1 MLHLA
6 KSFVLKLW
14 LVLLLI
20 IVLGALG
27 ISLGRLLLIPKISDY
42 RTDVEQWASESLGR
56 KVRVGKLKASW
67 PGLGPEL
74 VLKDVELLSEETGNP
89 TLRLSNVQI
98 RLAIL
103 DSLWAWGIK
112 TRQITLSGVQ
122 LLIKRRSNGAL
133 VIGGLEELEGE
144 ANDASPL
151 FLLPSRIV
159 LKDSVIFWE
168 NQVIGAEPV
177 RLTNVVARLVNAPGR
192 HQLNGS
198 FELPGEQGGRL
209 ELAMDI
215 RGELTQP
222 RGWAGDIYLKGKN
235 LALPELMRH
244 RIPKG
249 YALSGGQSEIE
260 IWSQWDN
267 GRISR
272 VEGNAATLGLRLEQ
286 FTRTEGT
293 PERAV
298 EIDSLSGRFRWHRH
312 ADGWTLEIADIQL
325 DRSELS
331 WPTANFAL
339 RTRFDPEG
347 RLHVVAGADF
357 IRVEDMV
364 DIIRMFP
371 LPNPGIE
378 KALDGIW
385 PHSDLY
391 GLQFNYNDTSG
402 TPLWSARGEVR
413 SLFTRPWKR
422 IPGMS
427 NLRASFHVDQSSGIL
442 DLNGS
447 KTQLRF
453 PNLLRN
459 PLVLEKIDGT
469 LSWGIREDG
478 TWHID
483 TTDLV
488 ALTED
493 IRTRTRLTM
502 EFPAPAQSDTPVFMD
517 LQTDFSD
524 GAAGSI
530 SRYLPV
536 GIMPNKVVDWLD
548 RSVIGGKVI
557 SGSCIFRGPL
567 KGFPFHKTQK
577 GRFEVFFHTEDL
589 ILDYWPGWPR
599 LESVNGTVRFLNNSF
614 DTWMEQGKLLDSRLK
629 HAHGHIERLSK
640 GSPFELTGVVDGPLK
655 DELRILSES
664 PLAERFGPL
673 VKGMRGE
680 GDARLALEFAV
691 PIKPPSPGRLNGT
704 LTFQDSELYLD
715 DWGLA
720 LTGIRG
726 DLLFDLKGVTG
737 KGIRAN
743 TLDGEIRLDIKT
755 PAERPNITRVQAAGE
770 IPSDT
775 LAKKFPGLGLQHLN
789 GSAEWNFLMEVPKR
803 SHSKDTFI
811 PATLSSDLVGVTV
824 ALPAPLG
831 KPPESRRA
839 IKLARNLGERPQ
851 SEVRLSYGSLIDAVA
866 LIDTREPNKARF
878 QRGEIL
884 LGTGRARLPAEDG
897 LAVRGSLDYLNLTP
911 WLEFSEAASKDW
923 NMPLLRSINLEIG
936 ELDIWDSQLGRL
948 DLNLRHREG
957 ALRGRISGSRFEGH
971 VQIPDDLSAQ
981 PLKVYLQH
989 LDIDF
994 DPEQLSLPSR
1004 EKDEKSVDAD
1014 PGRLPALD
1022 IQVDKVNIN
1031 TKDFG
1036 KLQLISRKQPAGFEV
1051 QSFTLN
1057 SDRMILSAVGD
1068 WQRAPDGG
1076 QHTRADITMET
1087 PALGSLL
1094 SDLGFTQNIDQS
1106 PTEIDSRL
1114 DWDDTPARFNPD
1126 ILNGEI
1132 SMQIGKGRFLE
1143 VNPGVGRV
1151 FGLLNFNALQR
1162 RLTLDFSDLF
1172 EKGFTFDNI
1181 EGSFLLDSGDAYTS
1195 DFRLRG
1201 PAASV
1206 EVAGR
1211 IGLGSEDF
1219 EQLVTVT
1226 PAISSTLPLA
1236 GALVGGPAMGAVVLF
1251 AQQLLGKEFDKIS
1264 QRQYRVSGPWEHPV
1278 VDRLVE
1284 AAPERKAEAGDI
1296 FKNLNPPGQ

>member
-1 MLHLA
+1 VLHIA
-6 KSFVLKLW
+6 KSFALKLW
-14 LVLLLI
+14 LALLLI

-27 ISLGRLLLIPKISDY
+27 ISLSRLLVIPKVSDY
-42 RTDVEQWASESLGR
+42 RTEVEQWASENLGR
-56 KVRVGKLKASW
+56 KVRVGKLEANW
-67 PGLGPEL
+67 LGLGPEL
-74 VLKDVELLSEETGNP
+74 VLKDVELLSGETGKP
-89 TLRLSNVQI
+89 TLKLDDVQI

-133 VIGGLEELEGE
+133 VIGGLENLEGE
-144 ANDASPL
+144 ADDASPL

-198 FELPGEQGGRL
+198 FELPGEEGGRL
-209 ELAMDI
+209 ELAVDI
-215 RGELTQP
+215 RGELTEP
-222 RGWAGDIYLKGKN
+222 RGWAGDIYLKGKG

-244 RIPKG
+244 RIPNG

-260 IWSQWDN
+260 VWSQWEN
-267 GRISR
+267 GRISGL
-272 VEGNAATLGLRLEQ
+272 EGSATTQGLRLEQ

-293 PERAV
+293 PERAL
-298 EIDSLSGRFRWHRH
+298 EIDILGGRFRWHRH
-312 ADGWTLEIADIQL
+312 TDGWTLEFADIQL
-325 DRSELS
+325 SRSELS
-331 WPTANFAL
+331 WPKANFAL

-347 RLHVVAGADF
+347 QLHVVAGADF
-357 IRVEDMV
+357 IRVEDVV

-402 TPLWSARGEVR
+402 TAQWSARGEVR

-427 NLRASFHVDQSSGIL
+427 NLRASFYVDQDSGIL
-442 DLNGS
+442 DLNGN
-447 KTQLRF
+447 KTELRF
-453 PNLLRN
+453 PNLLRD
-459 PLVLEKIDGT
+459 PLVLEKINGA
-469 LSWGIREDG
+469 LSWGIRKDG

-483 TTDLV
+483 TTDMV
-488 ALTED
+488 ALTKD
-493 IRTRTRLTM
+493 INTRTRLTM
-502 EFPAPAQSDTPVFMD
+502 EFPAPNQTDIPVFMD

-524 GAAGSI
+524 GAAGST

-548 RSVIGGKVI
+548 RSIIGGKII

-567 KGFPFHKTQK
+567 KGFPFHKNQK

-589 ILDYWPGWPR
+589 AIDYWPGWPR
-599 LESVNGTVRFLNNSF
+599 LESVNATVRFLNNSF
-614 DTWMEQGKLLDSRLK
+614 DTWMEQGRLLDSSLQ
-629 HAHGHIERLSK
+629 HAHGHIERLSE
-640 GSPFELTGVVDGPLK
+640 GSPFELTGVADGPLK

-664 PLAERFGPL
+664 PLAARFGPL
-673 VKGMRGE
+673 VKGMRGG
-680 GDARLALEFAV
+680 GDARLALAFAV
-691 PIKPPSPGRLNGT
+691 PIKTPAPHRLNGT
-704 LTFQDSELYLD
+704 LTFQDSELHLD

-720 LTGIRG
+720 LTGMRG
-726 DLLFDLKGVTG
+726 DLLFDLKGVEG
-737 KGIRAN
+737 KDIRAN
-743 TLDGEIRLDIKT
+743 TLGGEIRLDIRT
-755 PAERPNITRVQAAGE
+755 PEKRPNITRVSAAGE
-770 IPSDT
+770 IPSEA
-775 LAKKFPGLGLQHLN
+775 LARKFPGMGLHYLK
-789 GSAEWNFLMEVPKR
+789 GSARWDFLMDIPKT
-803 SHSKDTFI
+803 SASKDTFI
-811 PATLSSDLVGVTV
+811 SATLSSDLFGVEVG
-824 ALPAPLG
+824 LPPPLG
-831 KPPESRRA
+831 KPPGSRRTL
-839 IKLARNLGERPQ
+839 KVEGNLGERPQ
-851 SEVRLSYGSLIDAVA
+851 SEIRLSYDSLIDAVA
-866 LIDTREPNKARF
+866 LINTSEPDKIGF
-878 QRGEIL
+878 LRGEIL
-884 LGTGRARLPAEDG
+884 LGPGMARVPAENG

-911 WLEFSEAASKDW
+911 WLEFKDPAPKAW
-923 NMPLLRSINLEIG
+923 DMPPLRSIDVAIG
-936 ELDIWDSQLGRL
+936 ELDLWDNQLGRMDL
-948 DLNLRHREG
+948 DLRHREG
-957 ALRGRISGSRFEGH
+957 ALRGRVSGNRFEGR
-971 VQIPDDLSAQ
+971 VQIPDDLATQ
-981 PLKVYLQH
+981 PLKAYLQR
-989 LDIDF
+989 LDIEF

-1004 EKDEKSVDAD
+1004 DSGEIASDAD

-1022 IQVDKVNIN
+1022 IQVETVKIN
-1031 TKDFG
+1031 GKDFG
-1036 KLQLISRKQPAGFEV
+1036 KLQLISRRKPAGAEL
-1051 QSFTLN
+1051 QSFSLN
-1057 SDRMILSAVGD
+1057 SHRMALSAVGE
-1068 WQRAPDGG
+1068 WQKAQGG
-1076 QHTRADITMET
+1076 AQHTRVDISMET
-1087 PALGSLL
+1087 PSLGDLL
-1094 SDLGFTQNIDQS
+1094 SDIGFTRNIEQA

-1114 DWDDTPARFNPD
+1114 EWDDTPARFSSG

-1195 DFRLRG
+1195 NFRLRG

-1219 EQLVTVT
+1219 DQLVTVT
-1226 PAISSTLPLA
+1226 PAISSTLPVA
-1236 GALVGGPAMGAVVLF
+1236 GALVGGPVMGAAVLF

-1264 QRQYRVSGPWEHPV
+1264 RRQYRVSGPWEHPD
-1278 VDRLVE
+1278 VDRLVD
-1284 AAPERKAEAGDI
+1284 AVPERKAAAGDI
-1296 FKNLNPPGQ
+1296 FQDLVPPGE